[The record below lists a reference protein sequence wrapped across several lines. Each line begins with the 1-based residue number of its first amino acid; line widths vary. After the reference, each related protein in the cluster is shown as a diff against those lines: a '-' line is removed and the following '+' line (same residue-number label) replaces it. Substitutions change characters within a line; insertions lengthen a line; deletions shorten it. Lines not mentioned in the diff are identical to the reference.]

1 METPKM
7 DKLAGIGN
15 KVSQKVAVLAQE
27 DVFLLPMTSL
37 PQPLCFSPL
46 YSRIIYLKL
55 PLTFSQ
61 ETLSWKT

>member
-1 METPKM
+1 M

-27 DVFLLPMTSL
+27 DEFLLPMTSL

-46 YSRIIYLKL
+46 FSPIINLKL

-61 ETLSWKT
+61 ETLSWRT